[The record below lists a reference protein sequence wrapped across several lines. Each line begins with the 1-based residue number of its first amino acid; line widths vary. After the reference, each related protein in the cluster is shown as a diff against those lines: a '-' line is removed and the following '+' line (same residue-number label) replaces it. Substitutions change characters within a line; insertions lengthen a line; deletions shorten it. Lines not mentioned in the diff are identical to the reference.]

1 MITEIKSYT
10 DDQGK
15 SVKSYV
21 PVLRCFIAETRY
33 EGTVGIQTP
42 RGIMPM
48 DFPFPEDYT
57 LEKCF
62 EDFEEVAKREVNSQ
76 MEEAKKA
83 AAERN
88 RIITP
93 GTAIPPQGD
102 NNIIQMR

>member
-21 PVLRCFIAETRY
+21 PVLAEDVLLTRY

-83 AAERN
+83 AAEQS

-93 GTAIPPQGD
+93 EQAR
-102 NNIIQMR
+102 NNVIQMR